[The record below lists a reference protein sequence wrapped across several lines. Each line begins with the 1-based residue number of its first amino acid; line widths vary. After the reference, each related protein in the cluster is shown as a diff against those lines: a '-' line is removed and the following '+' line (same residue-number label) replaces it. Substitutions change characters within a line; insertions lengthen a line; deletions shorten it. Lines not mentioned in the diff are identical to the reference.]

1 MTVTYAVA
9 GPYDT
14 VTRLSLCIFKF
25 SLDSGG
31 QDLDRRE
38 RHCRGGDSV
47 NGKTPDFL
55 PREYSARARR
65 RGLSSRY

>member
-31 QDLDRRE
+31 QDRDRRA
-38 RHCRGGDSV
+38 RHCRGGSV
-47 NGKTPDFL
+47 NGTTPEFL
-55 PREYSARARR
+55 PRDYSARARR
-65 RGLSSRY
+65 RGLSSRC